1 MQRHTESNVI
11 NNGVRAQYIWV
22 RGLMFSRS
30 MSAAVASLTS
40 APRFNSAYLAGDYLV
55 QSQEFKSY

>member
-1 MQRHTESNVI
+1 VI

-22 RGLMFSRS
+22 RGLMFGRS